1 MTPHRRETDSGE
13 VLPHATDHPEKRRLH
28 HYVLCVKANPEG
40 VSPLAIGRRSFVGD
54 EELRR
59 PETFHSDLS
68 KHEPREREKEAQ
80 SIACS
85 PSKRETQPAMKGRRG
100 TAAIRR

>member
-1 MTPHRRETDSGE
+1 M
-13 VLPHATDHPEKRRLH
+13 H
-28 HYVLCVKANPEG
+28 HYVLRAKANPEG

-59 PETFHSDLS
+59 PETSHNDLA
-68 KHEPREREKEAQ
+68 KHEPREREKEEQ